1 MNRKHFSMKKRSFIF
16 GLILILGLVSLSRGA
31 VFKGWCVK
39 ILDGDTVVVYVN
51 KKMLKIRLAYI
62 DCPESDQP
70 FGPESIQFVTSLK
83 LKKKVQVENES
94 YAEDGLLIG
103 RVIINNQDLSM
114 ILVEAGL
121 AWYYK
126 DHGAERYLAKA
137 QRKAKRNK
145 IGLWIQKKPVA
156 PWIYREHKQKQ

>member
-1 MNRKHFSMKKRSFIF
+1 MKKQSFVF
-16 GLILILGLVSLSRGA
+16 VLILILGLVSLSRGA

-39 ILDGDTVVVYVN
+39 VQEGDTVIVYVN
-51 KKMLKIRLAYI
+51 KKMLKIRMAYI

-70 FGPESIQFVTSLK
+70 FGPESIQFTTNLL
-83 LKKKVQVENES
+83 LKKKVRVEIES
-94 YAEDGLLIG
+94 YAEGGVLIG
-103 RVIINNQDLSM
+103 RVIINDQDLSM

-137 QRKAKRNK
+137 ERKAKRNK
-145 IGLWIQKKPVA
+145 IGLWVQKKPVA
-156 PWIYREHKQKQ
+156 PWIHRELKLRQ